1 MDIKEPIKV
10 LDHGYIKYLDHMGSD
25 EDIEAA
31 ARISYEKRGR
41 SETRALI
48 RYLMRHNHTSP
59 FEMAELK
66 FEIKMPIFVAR
77 QWVRHRTASMNEYSL
92 RYSEATDEFYIPEY
106 ARAQDMINKQGS
118 DGFIE
123 YPIQFATKELSE
135 ELYKRYK
142 GMIDAGISKELARI
156 ILPTNNY
163 TKFVWKIDLHNL
175 FHFLKLRTDSHA
187 QLEIREY
194 AQVIEVMVKRLFPI
208 SYEAWVDY
216 KALSYT
222 LSCEEV
228 QILKTLINEN
238 KLNKDRVKSFINDA
252 VSQELMTNRE
262 ANEFLGVLLNE

>member
-1 MDIKEPIKV
+1 MDLKEPTKV
-10 LDHGYIKYLDHMGSD
+10 LDHGYVKYLDHMGSD

-31 ARISYEKRGR
+31 ARISYEKRGK
-41 SETRALI
+41 SETRSLI

-66 FEIKMPIFVAR
+66 FELKMPIFVAR

-92 RYSEATDEFYIPEY
+92 RYSEATDEFYIPEQ
-106 ARAQDMINKQGS
+106 ARAQDTLNKQGS
-118 DGFIE
+118 DGLIE

-163 TKFVWKIDLHNL
+163 TKFVWKINLHNL

-194 AQVIEVMVKRLFPI
+194 AEVIEAMVGRLFPI
-208 SYEAWVDY
+208 SYEAWLHY
-216 KALSYT
+216 KSLSYT
-222 LSCEEV
+222 LSHEEL
-228 QILKTLINEN
+228 QILKALINYDN
-238 KLNKDRVKSFINDA
+238 NIKSSLKMFVN
-252 VSQELMTNRE
+252 SSKSLKNLTERE
-262 ANEFLGVLLNE
+262 ANEFLGALINE

>member
-1 MDIKEPIKV
+1 MDMKQPIKV
-10 LDHGYIKYLDHMGSD
+10 LDRGYIKLLDVMGSD

-31 ARISYEKRGR
+31 ARISYERRGK

-66 FEIKMPIFVAR
+66 FELKMPIFVAR
-77 QWVRHRTASMNEYSL
+77 QWIRHRTASINEYSL

-106 ARAQDMINKQGS
+106 ARGQDMVNKQGS

-156 ILPTNNY
+156 ILPTNTY

-187 QLEIREY
+187 QLEIRQY
-194 AQVIEVMVKRLFPI
+194 AIAMEGVVSKLFPI
-208 SYEAWVDY
+208 SYEAWIDY
-216 KALSYT
+216 KRDSYS
-222 LSCEEV
+222 LCREE
-228 QILKTLINEN
+228 IELLKTIINGEPLIKKTLESFT
-238 KLNKDRVKSFINDA
+238 KDA
-252 VSQELMTNRE
+252 ASQGLITNRE
-262 ANEFLGVLLNE
+262 AKEFLEMFS